1 MKVGYLYILSI
12 ILILIGS
19 VFWLILG
26 LFPDSAGSTFFNF
39 NNPVNRILYI
49 AIGIAALVT
58 IYLNVYIFIPILGET
73 VIPENI
79 LQPSI
84 PENANVE
91 VEIDVPEMYKKSKYI
106 VYWASNPGEEV
117 FNFPDEAYEETKNIG
132 VVPITSDVVKL
143 SLVCPQIYKV
153 WGHSLDRHVHY
164 RFTSVRNIM
173 SPVFTKNI
181 NC

>member
-1 MKVGYLYILSI
+1 MKAGHLYILSI
-12 ILILIGS
+12 ILILVGS
-19 VFWLILG
+19 LFWFILG
-26 LFPDSAGSTFFNF
+26 LFPNMASTEIFNF
-39 NNPVNRILYI
+39 NNPINRTLYI
-49 AIGIAALVT
+49 AVGIAAIVV
-58 IYLNVYIFIPILGET
+58 IYLNVYVFIPILGET
-73 VIPENI
+73 VLPENI

-91 VEIDVPEMYKKSKYI
+91 VEIQVPAMYKKSKYI

-117 FNFPDEAYEETKNIG
+117 FNFPEEAYEKTKNIG

-143 SLVCPQIYKV
+143 ALVCPQIYKV

-173 SPVFTKNI
+173 SPVFTKKI